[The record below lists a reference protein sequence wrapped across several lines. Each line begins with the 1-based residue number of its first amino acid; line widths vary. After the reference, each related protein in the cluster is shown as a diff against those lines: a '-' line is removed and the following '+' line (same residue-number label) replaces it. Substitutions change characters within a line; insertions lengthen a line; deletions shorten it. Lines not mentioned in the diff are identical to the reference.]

1 MKLLRLG
8 SNCNTFQTINFKD
21 GLNIIV
27 GEKIGDNT
35 WGNKETSNGVGKS
48 LSLQCID
55 FLFGKDRNVDK
66 IREVLQKKDI
76 VLHLLFLQNEKTYFV
91 ERSHNKIYLNEKEIG
106 LKEYIETL
114 YELNLKN
121 IIPDGSSI
129 LSFRN
134 IFSRFFRIQ
143 SFKNPIEQIE
153 KEKAFQ
159 NNYINA
165 FLLKLNLDYLTQK
178 SKLKIKQEENKNIIK
193 QLNEYEQQSDKEN
206 ELELQER
213 LKELISN
220 LSNFKIAENYYDLEK
235 KLNDITY
242 TIEQMRNEKLFKER
256 QLKNK
261 QKIITLNRQ
270 FNIDIDKISNIYREV
285 QFFFEKSTIEHIEAV
300 KKFHDNLFYNRKIK
314 AEQDVRALQAE
325 INILAER
332 INEMDNERS
341 ALYKDLENK
350 GALDEYQTLLKEKE
364 KIVEQVEKSQRIKKL
379 VVDLKQKQADI
390 KLEIDIFKRELLS
403 FENEIDNQINKLGL
417 LFREISS
424 NFYTNNKGYLDVKIN
439 GDFKTERL
447 YDIDAR
453 IDADGSDGINNMKVF
468 IYDMLIY
475 KLNPSLI
482 GFVGHDNLLFD
493 SIDERQIAIALKY
506 ANDNLN
512 QYICSIHDTKFN
524 EANKYAIEN
533 SFNLEEHVCVK
544 LSEKHK
550 LFGFDFGKHSE

>member
-1 MKLLRLG
+1 MKLLRLS
-8 SNCNTFQTINFKD
+8 SNCSTFQPIDFKD

-27 GEKIGDNT
+27 GEKTKN
-35 WGNKETSNGVGKS
+35 NKETSNGVGKS
-48 LSLQCID
+48 LSLRCID
-55 FLFGKDRNVDK
+55 FLFGKDKNVDEIK
-66 IREVLQKKDI
+66 NILQQKDI
-76 VLHLLFLQNEKTYFV
+76 VLNLSFSQNEKIHFV
-91 ERSHNKIYLNEKEIG
+91 ERSYDKIFFDEKEIS
-106 LKEYIETL
+106 LKEYTEIL
-114 YELNLKN
+114 YKLNLQN
-121 IIPDGSSI
+121 IIPSSDSI

-153 KEKAFQ
+153 KEKVFQ
-159 NNYINA
+159 NNYVNA
-165 FLLKLNLDYLTQK
+165 FLLKLNLDYLNQK
-178 SKLKIKQEENKNIIK
+178 SKLKIKQEENNKIIQ
-193 QLNEYEQQSDKEN
+193 QLNEYEQENNKEN

-213 LKELISN
+213 LKELTSN

-261 QKIITLNRQ
+261 QKIIDLNKQ
-270 FNIDIDKISNIYREV
+270 FDIDIDRISNVYREV

-300 KKFHDNLFYNRKIK
+300 KKFHDELFYNRRAK
-314 AEQDVRALQAE
+314 AERDKKALQIE
-325 INILAER
+325 ISILAED
-332 INEMDNERS
+332 IKKMDDERS
-341 ALYKDLENK
+341 ILYKELENK
-350 GALDEYQTLLKEKE
+350 GALNEYQSLLKEKE
-364 KIVEQVEKSQRIKKL
+364 KIIEQLEKTQRIKKL

-390 KLEIDIFKRELLS
+390 KLEIDIFKRELLN
-403 FENEIDNQINKLGL
+403 FENEIDIQINKLGL

-424 NFYTNNKGYLDVKIN
+424 NFYTNNKGYLDIKIN
-439 GDFKTERL
+439 NSFKTERL
-447 YDIDAR
+447 YDINAR
-453 IDADGSDGINNMKVF
+453 IDADKSNGVNNMKVF

-475 KLNPSLI
+475 KLNLKLI

-506 ANDNLN
+506 VNDNLD

-533 SFNLEEHVCVK
+533 NFNLEEHVCVK

-550 LFGFDFGKHSE
+550 LFGFDFGKHGE

>member
-1 MKLLRLG
+1 
-8 SNCNTFQTINFKD
+8 FKD

-27 GEKIGDNT
+27 GEKTKN
-35 WGNKETSNGVGKS
+35 NKETSNGVGKS
-48 LSLQCID
+48 LSLRCID
-55 FLFGKDRNVDK
+55 FLFGKDKNVDEIK
-66 IREVLQKKDI
+66 NILQQKDI
-76 VLHLLFLQNEKTYFV
+76 VLNLSFSQNEKIHFV
-91 ERSHNKIYLNEKEIG
+91 ERSYDKIFFDEKEIS
-106 LKEYIETL
+106 LKEYTEIL
-114 YELNLKN
+114 YKLNLQN
-121 IIPDGSSI
+121 IIPSSDSI

-153 KEKAFQ
+153 KEKVFQ
-159 NNYINA
+159 NNYVNA
-165 FLLKLNLDYLTQK
+165 FLLKLNLDYLNQK
-178 SKLKIKQEENKNIIK
+178 SKLKIKQEENNKIIQ
-193 QLNEYEQQSDKEN
+193 QLNEYEQENNKEN

-213 LKELISN
+213 LKELTSN

-261 QKIITLNRQ
+261 QKIIDLNKQ
-270 FNIDIDKISNIYREV
+270 FDIDIDRISNVYREV

-300 KKFHDNLFYNRKIK
+300 KKFHDELFYNRRAK
-314 AEQDVRALQAE
+314 AERDKKALQIE
-325 INILAER
+325 ISILAED
-332 INEMDNERS
+332 IKKMDDERS
-341 ALYKDLENK
+341 ILYKELENK
-350 GALDEYQTLLKEKE
+350 GALNEYQSLLKEKE
-364 KIVEQVEKSQRIKKL
+364 KIIEQLEKTQRIKKL

-390 KLEIDIFKRELLS
+390 KLEIDIFKRELLN
-403 FENEIDNQINKLGL
+403 FENEIDIQINKLGL

-424 NFYTNNKGYLDVKIN
+424 NFYTNNKGYLDIKIN
-439 GDFKTERL
+439 NSFKTERL
-447 YDIDAR
+447 YDINAR
-453 IDADGSDGINNMKVF
+453 IDADKSNGVNNMKVF

-475 KLNPSLI
+475 KLNPKLI

-506 ANDNLN
+506 VNDNLD

-533 SFNLEEHVCVK
+533 NFNLEEHVCVK

-550 LFGFDFGKHSE
+550 LFGFDFGKHGE

>member
-1 MKLLRLG
+1 MKLLRLS
-8 SNCNTFQTINFKD
+8 SNCSTFQPIDFKD

-27 GEKIGDNT
+27 GEKTKN
-35 WGNKETSNGVGKS
+35 NKETSNGVGKS
-48 LSLQCID
+48 LSLRCID
-55 FLFGKDRNVDK
+55 FLFGKDKNVDEIK
-66 IREVLQKKDI
+66 NILQQKDI
-76 VLHLLFLQNEKTYFV
+76 VLNLSFSQNEKIHFV
-91 ERSHNKIYLNEKEIG
+91 ERSYDKIFFDEKEIS
-106 LKEYIETL
+106 LKEYTEIL
-114 YELNLKN
+114 YKLNLQN
-121 IIPDGSSI
+121 IIPSSDSI

-153 KEKAFQ
+153 KEKVFQ
-159 NNYINA
+159 NNYVNA
-165 FLLKLNLDYLTQK
+165 FLLKLNLDYLNQK
-178 SKLKIKQEENKNIIK
+178 SKLKIKQEENNKIIQ
-193 QLNEYEQQSDKEN
+193 QLNEYKQENNKEN

-213 LKELISN
+213 LKELTSN

-261 QKIITLNRQ
+261 QKIIDLNKQ
-270 FNIDIDKISNIYREV
+270 FDIDIDRISNVYREV

-300 KKFHDNLFYNRKIK
+300 KKFHDELFYNRRAK
-314 AEQDVRALQAE
+314 AERDKKALQIE
-325 INILAER
+325 ISILAED
-332 INEMDNERS
+332 IKKMDDERS
-341 ALYKDLENK
+341 ILYKELENK
-350 GALDEYQTLLKEKE
+350 GALNEYQSLLKEKE
-364 KIVEQVEKSQRIKKL
+364 KIIEQLEKTQRIKKL

-390 KLEIDIFKRELLS
+390 KLEIDIFKRELLN
-403 FENEIDNQINKLGL
+403 FENEIDIQINKLGL

-424 NFYTNNKGYLDVKIN
+424 NFYTNNKGYLDIKIN
-439 GDFKTERL
+439 NSFKTERL
-447 YDIDAR
+447 YDINAR
-453 IDADGSDGINNMKVF
+453 IDADKSNGVNNMKVF

-475 KLNPSLI
+475 KLNPKLI

-506 ANDNLN
+506 VNDNLD

-533 SFNLEEHVCVK
+533 NFNLEEHVCVK

-550 LFGFDFGKHSE
+550 LFGFDFGKHGE

>member
-1 MKLLRLG
+1 MKLLRLS
-8 SNCNTFQTINFKD
+8 SNCSTFQPIDFKD

-27 GEKIGDNT
+27 GEKTKN
-35 WGNKETSNGVGKS
+35 NKETSNGVGKS
-48 LSLQCID
+48 LSLRCID
-55 FLFGKDRNVDK
+55 FLFGKDKNVDEIK
-66 IREVLQKKDI
+66 NILQQKDI
-76 VLHLLFLQNEKTYFV
+76 VLNLSFSQNEKIHFV
-91 ERSHNKIYLNEKEIG
+91 ERSYDKIFFDEKEIS
-106 LKEYIETL
+106 LKEYTEIL
-114 YELNLKN
+114 YKLNLQN
-121 IIPDGSSI
+121 IIPSSDSI

-153 KEKAFQ
+153 KEKVFQ
-159 NNYINA
+159 NNYVNA
-165 FLLKLNLDYLTQK
+165 FLLKLNLDYLNQK
-178 SKLKIKQEENKNIIK
+178 SKLKIKQEENNKIIQ
-193 QLNEYEQQSDKEN
+193 QLNEYEQENNKEN

-213 LKELISN
+213 LKELTSN

-261 QKIITLNRQ
+261 QKIIDLNKQ
-270 FNIDIDKISNIYREV
+270 FDIDIDRINNVYREV

-300 KKFHDNLFYNRKIK
+300 KKFHDELFYNRRAK
-314 AEQDVRALQAE
+314 AERDKKALQIE
-325 INILAER
+325 ISILAED
-332 INEMDNERS
+332 IKKMDDERS
-341 ALYKDLENK
+341 ILYKELENK
-350 GALDEYQTLLKEKE
+350 GALNEYQSLLKEKE
-364 KIVEQVEKSQRIKKL
+364 KIIEQLEKTQRIKKL

-390 KLEIDIFKRELLS
+390 KLEIDIFKRELLN
-403 FENEIDNQINKLGL
+403 FENEIDIQINKLGL

-424 NFYTNNKGYLDVKIN
+424 NFYTNNKGYLDIKIN
-439 GDFKTERL
+439 NSFKTERL
-447 YDIDAR
+447 YDINAR
-453 IDADGSDGINNMKVF
+453 IDADKSNGVNNMKVF

-475 KLNPSLI
+475 KLNPKLI

-506 ANDNLN
+506 VNDNLD

-533 SFNLEEHVCVK
+533 NFNLEEHVCVK

-550 LFGFDFGKHSE
+550 LFGFDFGKHGE

>member
-1 MKLLRLG
+1 
-8 SNCNTFQTINFKD
+8 
-21 GLNIIV
+21 
-27 GEKIGDNT
+27 
-35 WGNKETSNGVGKS
+35 
-48 LSLQCID
+48 
-55 FLFGKDRNVDK
+55 
-66 IREVLQKKDI
+66 
-76 VLHLLFLQNEKTYFV
+76 
-91 ERSHNKIYLNEKEIG
+91 
-106 LKEYIETL
+106 
-114 YELNLKN
+114 
-121 IIPDGSSI
+121 I

-153 KEKAFQ
+153 KEKVFQ
-159 NNYINA
+159 NNYVNA
-165 FLLKLNLDYLTQK
+165 FLLKLNLDYLNQK
-178 SKLKIKQEENKNIIK
+178 SKLKIKQEENNKIIQ
-193 QLNEYEQQSDKEN
+193 QLNEYEQENNKEN

-213 LKELISN
+213 LKELTSN

-261 QKIITLNRQ
+261 QKIIDLNKQ
-270 FNIDIDKISNIYREV
+270 FDIDIDRISNVYREV

-300 KKFHDNLFYNRKIK
+300 KKFHDELFYNRRAK
-314 AEQDVRALQAE
+314 AERDKKALQIE
-325 INILAER
+325 ISILAED
-332 INEMDNERS
+332 IKKMDDERS
-341 ALYKDLENK
+341 ILYKELENK
-350 GALDEYQTLLKEKE
+350 GALNEYQSLLKEKE
-364 KIVEQVEKSQRIKKL
+364 KIIEQLEKTQRIKKL

-390 KLEIDIFKRELLS
+390 KLEIDIFKRELLN
-403 FENEIDNQINKLGL
+403 FENEIDIQINKLGL

-424 NFYTNNKGYLDVKIN
+424 NFYTNNKGYLDIKIN
-439 GDFKTERL
+439 NSFKTERL
-447 YDIDAR
+447 YDINAR
-453 IDADGSDGINNMKVF
+453 IDADKSNGVNNMKVF

-475 KLNPSLI
+475 KLNPKLI

-506 ANDNLN
+506 VNDNLD

-533 SFNLEEHVCVK
+533 NFNLEEHVCVK

-550 LFGFDFGKHSE
+550 LFGFDFGKHGE

>member
-1 MKLLRLG
+1 MKLLRLS
-8 SNCNTFQTINFKD
+8 SNCSTFQPIDFKD

-27 GEKIGDNT
+27 GEKTKN
-35 WGNKETSNGVGKS
+35 NKETSNGVGKS
-48 LSLQCID
+48 LSLRCID
-55 FLFGKDRNVDK
+55 FLFGKDKNVDEIK
-66 IREVLQKKDI
+66 NILQQKDI
-76 VLHLLFLQNEKTYFV
+76 VLNLSFSQNEKIHFV
-91 ERSHNKIYLNEKEIG
+91 ERSYDKIFFDEKEIS
-106 LKEYIETL
+106 LKEYTEIL
-114 YELNLKN
+114 YKLNLQN
-121 IIPDGSSI
+121 IIPSSDSI

-153 KEKAFQ
+153 KEKVFQ
-159 NNYINA
+159 NNYVNA
-165 FLLKLNLDYLTQK
+165 FLLKLNLDYLNQK
-178 SKLKIKQEENKNIIK
+178 SKLKIKQEENNKIIQ
-193 QLNEYEQQSDKEN
+193 QLNEYEQENNKEN

-213 LKELISN
+213 LKELTSN

-261 QKIITLNRQ
+261 QKIIDLNKQ
-270 FNIDIDKISNIYREV
+270 FDIDRISNVYREV

-300 KKFHDNLFYNRKIK
+300 KKFHDELFYNRRAK
-314 AEQDVRALQAE
+314 AERDKKALQIE
-325 INILAER
+325 ISILAED
-332 INEMDNERS
+332 IKKMDDERS
-341 ALYKDLENK
+341 ILYKELENK
-350 GALDEYQTLLKEKE
+350 GALNEYQSLLKEKE
-364 KIVEQVEKSQRIKKL
+364 KIIEQLEKTQRIKKL

-390 KLEIDIFKRELLS
+390 KLEIDIFKRELLN
-403 FENEIDNQINKLGL
+403 FENEIDIQINKLGL

-424 NFYTNNKGYLDVKIN
+424 NFYTNNKGYLDIKIN
-439 GDFKTERL
+439 NSFKTERL
-447 YDIDAR
+447 YDINAR
-453 IDADGSDGINNMKVF
+453 IDADKSNGVNNMKVF

-475 KLNPSLI
+475 KLNPKLI

-506 ANDNLN
+506 VNDNLD

-533 SFNLEEHVCVK
+533 NFNLEEHVCVK

-550 LFGFDFGKHSE
+550 LFGFDFGKHGE

>member
-1 MKLLRLG
+1 
-8 SNCNTFQTINFKD
+8 TFQPIDFKD

-27 GEKIGDNT
+27 GEKTKN
-35 WGNKETSNGVGKS
+35 NKETSNGVGKS
-48 LSLQCID
+48 LSLRCID
-55 FLFGKDRNVDK
+55 FLFGKDKNVDEIK
-66 IREVLQKKDI
+66 NILQQKDI
-76 VLHLLFLQNEKTYFV
+76 VLNLSFSQNEKIHFV
-91 ERSHNKIYLNEKEIG
+91 ERSYDKIFFDEKEIS
-106 LKEYIETL
+106 LKEYTEIL
-114 YELNLKN
+114 YKLNLQN
-121 IIPDGSSI
+121 IIPSSDSI

-153 KEKAFQ
+153 KEKVFQ
-159 NNYINA
+159 NNYVNA
-165 FLLKLNLDYLTQK
+165 FLLKLNLDYLNQK
-178 SKLKIKQEENKNIIK
+178 SKLKIKQEENNKIIQ
-193 QLNEYEQQSDKEN
+193 QLNEYEQENNKEN

-213 LKELISN
+213 LKELTSN

-261 QKIITLNRQ
+261 QKIIDLNKQ
-270 FNIDIDKISNIYREV
+270 FDIDIDRISNVYREV

-300 KKFHDNLFYNRKIK
+300 KKFHDELFYNRRAK
-314 AEQDVRALQAE
+314 AERDKKALQIE
-325 INILAER
+325 ISILAED
-332 INEMDNERS
+332 IKKMDDERS
-341 ALYKDLENK
+341 ILYKELENK
-350 GALDEYQTLLKEKE
+350 GALNEYQSLLKEKE
-364 KIVEQVEKSQRIKKL
+364 KIIEQLEKTQRIKKL

-390 KLEIDIFKRELLS
+390 KLEIDIFKRELLN
-403 FENEIDNQINKLGL
+403 FENEIDIQINKLGL

-424 NFYTNNKGYLDVKIN
+424 NFYTNNKGYLDIKIN
-439 GDFKTERL
+439 NSFKTERL
-447 YDIDAR
+447 YDINAR
-453 IDADGSDGINNMKVF
+453 IDADKSNGVNNMKVF

-475 KLNPSLI
+475 KLNPKLI

-506 ANDNLN
+506 VNDNLD

-533 SFNLEEHVCVK
+533 NFNLEEHVCVK

-550 LFGFDFGKHSE
+550 LFGFDFGKHGE

>member
-1 MKLLRLG
+1 MKLLRLS
-8 SNCNTFQTINFKD
+8 SNCSTFQPIDFKD

-27 GEKIGDNT
+27 GEKTKN
-35 WGNKETSNGVGKS
+35 NKETSNGVGKS
-48 LSLQCID
+48 LSLRCID
-55 FLFGKDRNVDK
+55 FLFGKDKNVDEIK
-66 IREVLQKKDI
+66 NILQQKDI
-76 VLHLLFLQNEKTYFV
+76 VLNLSFSQNEKIHFV
-91 ERSHNKIYLNEKEIG
+91 ERSYDKIFFDEKEIS
-106 LKEYIETL
+106 LKEYTEIL
-114 YELNLKN
+114 YKLNLQN
-121 IIPDGSSI
+121 IIPSSDSI

-153 KEKAFQ
+153 KEKVFQ
-159 NNYINA
+159 NNYVNA
-165 FLLKLNLDYLTQK
+165 FLLKLNLDYLNQK
-178 SKLKIKQEENKNIIK
+178 SKLKIKQEENNKIIQ
-193 QLNEYEQQSDKEN
+193 QLNEYEQENNKEN

-213 LKELISN
+213 LKELTSN

-261 QKIITLNRQ
+261 QKIIDLNKQ
-270 FNIDIDKISNIYREV
+270 FDIDIDRISNVYREV

-300 KKFHDNLFYNRKIK
+300 KKFHDELFYNRRAK
-314 AEQDVRALQAE
+314 AERNKKALQIE
-325 INILAER
+325 ISILAED
-332 INEMDNERS
+332 IKKMDDERS
-341 ALYKDLENK
+341 ILYKELENK
-350 GALDEYQTLLKEKE
+350 GALNEYQSLLKEKE
-364 KIVEQVEKSQRIKKL
+364 KIIEQLEKTQRIKKL

-390 KLEIDIFKRELLS
+390 KLEIDIFKRELLN
-403 FENEIDNQINKLGL
+403 FENEIDIQINKLGL

-424 NFYTNNKGYLDVKIN
+424 NFYTNNKGYLDIKIN
-439 GDFKTERL
+439 NSFKTERL
-447 YDIDAR
+447 YDINAR
-453 IDADGSDGINNMKVF
+453 IDADKSNGVNNMKVF

-475 KLNPSLI
+475 KLNPKLI

-506 ANDNLN
+506 VNDNLD

-533 SFNLEEHVCVK
+533 NFNLEEHVCVK

-550 LFGFDFGKHSE
+550 LFGFDFGKHGE

>member
-1 MKLLRLG
+1 MKLLRLS
-8 SNCNTFQTINFKD
+8 SNCSTFQPIDFKD

-27 GEKIGDNT
+27 GEKTKN
-35 WGNKETSNGVGKS
+35 NKETSNGVGKS
-48 LSLQCID
+48 LSLRCID
-55 FLFGKDRNVDK
+55 FLFGKDKNVDEIK
-66 IREVLQKKDI
+66 NILQQKDI
-76 VLHLLFLQNEKTYFV
+76 VLNLSFSQNEKIHFV
-91 ERSHNKIYLNEKEIG
+91 ERSYDKIFFDEKEIS
-106 LKEYIETL
+106 LKEYTEIL
-114 YELNLKN
+114 YKLNLQN
-121 IIPDGSSI
+121 IIPSSDSI

-153 KEKAFQ
+153 KEKVFQ
-159 NNYINA
+159 NNYVNA
-165 FLLKLNLDYLTQK
+165 FLLKLNLDYLNQK
-178 SKLKIKQEENKNIIK
+178 SKLKIKQEENNKIIQ
-193 QLNEYEQQSDKEN
+193 QLNEYEQENNKEN

-213 LKELISN
+213 LKELTSN

-261 QKIITLNRQ
+261 QKIIDLNKQ
-270 FNIDIDKISNIYREV
+270 FDIDIDRISNVYREV

-300 KKFHDNLFYNRKIK
+300 KKFHDELFYNRRAK
-314 AEQDVRALQAE
+314 AERDKKALQ
-325 INILAER
+325 IKISILAKD
-332 INEMDNERS
+332 IKKMDDERS
-341 ALYKDLENK
+341 ILYKELENK
-350 GALDEYQTLLKEKE
+350 GALNEYQSLLKEKE
-364 KIVEQVEKSQRIKKL
+364 KIIEQLEKTQRIKKL

-390 KLEIDIFKRELLS
+390 KLEIDIFKRELLN
-403 FENEIDNQINKLGL
+403 FENEIDIQINKLGL

-424 NFYTNNKGYLDVKIN
+424 NFYTNNKGYLDIKIN
-439 GDFKTERL
+439 NSFKTERL
-447 YDIDAR
+447 YDINAR
-453 IDADGSDGINNMKVF
+453 IDADKSNGVNNMKVF

-475 KLNPSLI
+475 KLNPKLI

-506 ANDNLN
+506 VNDNLD

-533 SFNLEEHVCVK
+533 NFNLEEHVCVK

-550 LFGFDFGKHSE
+550 LFGFDFGKHGE

>member
-1 MKLLRLG
+1 MKLLRLS
-8 SNCNTFQTINFKD
+8 SNCSTFQPIDFKD

-27 GEKIGDNT
+27 GEKTKN
-35 WGNKETSNGVGKS
+35 NKETSNGVGKS
-48 LSLQCID
+48 LSLRCID
-55 FLFGKDRNVDK
+55 FLFGKDKNVDEIK
-66 IREVLQKKDI
+66 NILQQKDI
-76 VLHLLFLQNEKTYFV
+76 VLNLSFSQNEKIHFV
-91 ERSHNKIYLNEKEIG
+91 ERSYDKIFFDEKEIS
-106 LKEYIETL
+106 LKEYTEIL
-114 YELNLKN
+114 YKLNLQN
-121 IIPDGSSI
+121 IIPSSDSI

-153 KEKAFQ
+153 KEKVFQ
-159 NNYINA
+159 NNYVNA
-165 FLLKLNLDYLTQK
+165 FLLKLNLDYLNQK
-178 SKLKIKQEENKNIIK
+178 SKLKIKQEENNKIIQ
-193 QLNEYEQQSDKEN
+193 QLNEYEQENNKEN

-213 LKELISN
+213 LKELTSN

-261 QKIITLNRQ
+261 QKIIDLNKQ
-270 FNIDIDKISNIYREV
+270 FDIDIDRISNVYREV

-300 KKFHDNLFYNRKIK
+300 KKFHDELFYNRRAK
-314 AEQDVRALQAE
+314 AERDKKALQIE
-325 INILAER
+325 ISILAED
-332 INEMDNERS
+332 IKKMDDERS
-341 ALYKDLENK
+341 ILYKELENK
-350 GALDEYQTLLKEKE
+350 GALNEYQSLLKEKE
-364 KIVEQVEKSQRIKKL
+364 KIIEQLEKTQRIKKL

-390 KLEIDIFKRELLS
+390 KLEIDIFKRELLN
-403 FENEIDNQINKLGL
+403 FENEIDVQINKLGL

-424 NFYTNNKGYLDVKIN
+424 NFYTNNKGYLDIKIN
-439 GDFKTERL
+439 NSFKTERL
-447 YDIDAR
+447 YDINAR
-453 IDADGSDGINNMKVF
+453 IDADKSNGVNNMKVF

-475 KLNPSLI
+475 KLNPKLI

-506 ANDNLN
+506 VNDNLD

-524 EANKYAIEN
+524 EASKYAIEN
-533 SFNLEEHVCVK
+533 NFNLEEHVCVK

-550 LFGFDFGKHSE
+550 LFGFDFGKHGE

>member
-1 MKLLRLG
+1 MKLLRLS
-8 SNCNTFQTINFKD
+8 SNCSTFQPIDFKD

-27 GEKIGDNT
+27 GEKTKN
-35 WGNKETSNGVGKS
+35 NKETSNGVGKS
-48 LSLQCID
+48 LSLRCID
-55 FLFGKDRNVDK
+55 FLFGKDKNVDEIK
-66 IREVLQKKDI
+66 NILQQKDI
-76 VLHLLFLQNEKTYFV
+76 VLNLSFSQNEKIHFV
-91 ERSHNKIYLNEKEIG
+91 ERSYDKIFFDEKEIS
-106 LKEYIETL
+106 LKEYTEIL
-114 YELNLKN
+114 YKLNLQN
-121 IIPDGSSI
+121 IIPSSDSI

-153 KEKAFQ
+153 KEKVFQ
-159 NNYINA
+159 NNYVNA
-165 FLLKLNLDYLTQK
+165 FLLKLNLDYLNQK
-178 SKLKIKQEENKNIIK
+178 SKLKIKQEENNKIIQ
-193 QLNEYEQQSDKEN
+193 QLNEYEQENNKEN

-213 LKELISN
+213 LKELTSN

-261 QKIITLNRQ
+261 QKIIDLNKQ
-270 FNIDIDKISNIYREV
+270 FDIDIDRISNVYREV

-300 KKFHDNLFYNRKIK
+300 KKFHDELFYNRRAK
-314 AEQDVRALQAE
+314 AERDKKALQIE
-325 INILAER
+325 ISILAED
-332 INEMDNERS
+332 IKKMDDERS
-341 ALYKDLENK
+341 ILYKELENK
-350 GALDEYQTLLKEKE
+350 GALNEYQSLLKEKE
-364 KIVEQVEKSQRIKKL
+364 KIIEQLEKTQRIKKL

-390 KLEIDIFKRELLS
+390 KLEIDIFKRELLN
-403 FENEIDNQINKLGL
+403 FENEIDIQINKLGL

-424 NFYTNNKGYLDVKIN
+424 NFYTNNKGYLDIKIN
-439 GDFKTERL
+439 NSFKTERL
-447 YDIDAR
+447 YDINAR
-453 IDADGSDGINNMKVF
+453 IDADKSNGVNNMKVF

-475 KLNPSLI
+475 KLNPKLI

-506 ANDNLN
+506 VNDNLD

-533 SFNLEEHVCVK
+533 NFNLEEHVCVK

-550 LFGFDFGKHSE
+550 LFGFDFGKHGE

>member
-1 MKLLRLG
+1 MKLLRLS
-8 SNCNTFQTINFKD
+8 SNCSTFQPIDFKD

-27 GEKIGDNT
+27 GEKTKN
-35 WGNKETSNGVGKS
+35 NKETSNGVGKS
-48 LSLQCID
+48 LSLRCID
-55 FLFGKDRNVDK
+55 FLFGKDKNVDEIK
-66 IREVLQKKDI
+66 NILQQKDI
-76 VLHLLFLQNEKTYFV
+76 VLNLSFSQNEKIHFI
-91 ERSHNKIYLNEKEIG
+91 ERSYDKIFFDEKEIS
-106 LKEYIETL
+106 LKEYTEIL
-114 YELNLKN
+114 YKLNLQN
-121 IIPDGSSI
+121 IIPSSDSI

-153 KEKAFQ
+153 KEKVFQ
-159 NNYINA
+159 NNYVNA
-165 FLLKLNLDYLTQK
+165 FLLKLNLDYLNQK
-178 SKLKIKQEENKNIIK
+178 SKLKIKQEENNKIIQ
-193 QLNEYEQQSDKEN
+193 QLNEYEQENNKEN

-213 LKELISN
+213 LKELTSN

-261 QKIITLNRQ
+261 QKIIDLNKQ
-270 FNIDIDKISNIYREV
+270 FDIDIDRISNVYREV

-300 KKFHDNLFYNRKIK
+300 KKFHDELFYNRRAK
-314 AEQDVRALQAE
+314 AERDKKALQIE
-325 INILAER
+325 ISILAED
-332 INEMDNERS
+332 IKKMDDERS
-341 ALYKDLENK
+341 ILYKELENK
-350 GALDEYQTLLKEKE
+350 GALNEYQSLLKEKE
-364 KIVEQVEKSQRIKKL
+364 KIIEQLEKTQRIKKL

-390 KLEIDIFKRELLS
+390 KLEIDIFKRELLN
-403 FENEIDNQINKLGL
+403 FENEIDIQINKLGL

-424 NFYTNNKGYLDVKIN
+424 NFYTNNKGYLDIKIN
-439 GDFKTERL
+439 NSFKTERL
-447 YDIDAR
+447 YDINAR
-453 IDADGSDGINNMKVF
+453 IDADKSNGVNNMKVF

-475 KLNPSLI
+475 KLNPKLI

-506 ANDNLN
+506 VNDNLD

-533 SFNLEEHVCVK
+533 NFNLEEHVCVK

-550 LFGFDFGKHSE
+550 LFGFDFGKHGE

>member
-1 MKLLRLG
+1 MKLLRLS
-8 SNCNTFQTINFKD
+8 SNCSTFQPIDFKD

-27 GEKIGDNT
+27 GEKTKN
-35 WGNKETSNGVGKS
+35 NKETSNGVGKS
-48 LSLQCID
+48 LSLRCID
-55 FLFGKDRNVDK
+55 FLFGKDKNVDEIK
-66 IREVLQKKDI
+66 NILQQKDI
-76 VLHLLFLQNEKTYFV
+76 VLNLSFSQNEKIHFV
-91 ERSHNKIYLNEKEIG
+91 ERSYDKIFFDEKEIS
-106 LKEYIETL
+106 LKEYTEIL
-114 YELNLKN
+114 YKLNLQN
-121 IIPDGSSI
+121 IIPSSDSI

-153 KEKAFQ
+153 KEKVFQ
-159 NNYINA
+159 NNYVNA
-165 FLLKLNLDYLTQK
+165 FLLKLNLDYLNQK
-178 SKLKIKQEENKNIIK
+178 SKLKIKQEENNKIIQ
-193 QLNEYEQQSDKEN
+193 QLNEYEQENNKEN

-213 LKELISN
+213 LKELTSN

-242 TIEQMRNEKLFKER
+242 IIEQMRNEKLFKER

-261 QKIITLNRQ
+261 QKIIDLNKQ
-270 FNIDIDKISNIYREV
+270 FDIDIDRISNVYREV

-300 KKFHDNLFYNRKIK
+300 KKFHDELFYNRRAK
-314 AEQDVRALQAE
+314 AERDKKALQIE
-325 INILAER
+325 ISILAED
-332 INEMDNERS
+332 IKKMDDERS
-341 ALYKDLENK
+341 ILYKELENK
-350 GALDEYQTLLKEKE
+350 GALNEYQSLLKEKE
-364 KIVEQVEKSQRIKKL
+364 KIIEQLEKTQRIKKL

-390 KLEIDIFKRELLS
+390 KLEIDIFKRELLN
-403 FENEIDNQINKLGL
+403 FENEIDIQINKLGL

-424 NFYTNNKGYLDVKIN
+424 NFYTNNKGYLDIKIN
-439 GDFKTERL
+439 NSFKTERL
-447 YDIDAR
+447 YDINAR
-453 IDADGSDGINNMKVF
+453 IDADKSNGVNNMKVF

-475 KLNPSLI
+475 KLNPKLI

-506 ANDNLN
+506 VNDNLD

-533 SFNLEEHVCVK
+533 NFNLEEHVCVK

-550 LFGFDFGKHSE
+550 LFGFDFGKHGE